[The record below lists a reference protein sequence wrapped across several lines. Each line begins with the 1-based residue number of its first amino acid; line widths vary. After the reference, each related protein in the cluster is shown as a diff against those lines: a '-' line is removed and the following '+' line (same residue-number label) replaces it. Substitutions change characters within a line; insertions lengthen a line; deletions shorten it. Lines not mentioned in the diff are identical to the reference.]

1 MRPPITQNYTKD
13 EAKSLAQIAAEVK
26 QDLNDKVDLWMRTF
40 SETTGD
46 LAKFP
51 TISQIEESLTT
62 LDAET
67 QKIFLN
73 MLSDCLSNIDEK
85 ELIASKK
92 ANSPK
97 RG

>member
-1 MRPPITQNYTKD
+1 MKD
-13 EAKSLAQIAAEVK
+13 EAKTLDQIAAEVK
-26 QDLNDKVDLWMRTF
+26 QDLNDKVDLWMKSF
-40 SETTGD
+40 SEKTGD

-51 TISQIEESLTT
+51 TIDQIEESLIT

-73 MLSDCLSNIDEK
+73 MLSDCLSNVDEK
-85 ELIASKK
+85 DLIASKK
-92 ANSPK
+92 AYSPK

>member
-1 MRPPITQNYTKD
+1 MKD
-13 EAKSLAQIAAEVK
+13 EAKTLDQIAAEVK
-26 QDLNDKVDLWMRTF
+26 QDLNDKVDLWMKSF
-40 SETTGD
+40 SEKTGD

-51 TISQIEESLTT
+51 TIDQIEESLIT

-73 MLSDCLSNIDEK
+73 MLSDCLSNVDEK
-85 ELIASKK
+85 DLIASKK
-92 ANSPK
+92 ANFPK

>member
-1 MRPPITQNYTKD
+1 MKD
-13 EAKSLAQIAAEVK
+13 EAKTLDQIAAEVK
-26 QDLNDKVDLWMRTF
+26 QDLNDKVDLWMKSF
-40 SETTGD
+40 SEKTGD

-51 TISQIEESLTT
+51 TIDQIEESLIT

-73 MLSDCLSNIDEK
+73 MLSDCLSNVDEK
-85 ELIASKK
+85 DLIASKK

-97 RG
+97 GG

>member
-1 MRPPITQNYTKD
+1 MKD
-13 EAKSLAQIAAEVK
+13 EAKTLEQIAAEVK
-26 QDLNDKVDLWMRTF
+26 QDLNDKVDLWIKSF
-40 SETTGD
+40 SEKTGD

-51 TISQIEESLTT
+51 TIDQIEESLIT

-73 MLSDCLSNIDEK
+73 MLSDCLSNVDEK
-85 ELIASKK
+85 DLIASKK

>member
-1 MRPPITQNYTKD
+1 MKD
-13 EAKSLAQIAAEVK
+13 EAKTLDQIAAEVK
-26 QDLNDKVDLWMRTF
+26 QDLNDKVDLWMKSF
-40 SETTGD
+40 SEKTGD

-51 TISQIEESLTT
+51 TIDQIEESLIT

-73 MLSDCLSNIDEK
+73 MLSDCLSNVDEK
-85 ELIASKK
+85 DLIASKK